1 MRVRSYR
8 LEEAQQTTLG
18 GRLWKAVDESSGRT
32 LELRAAHTADAPAGM
47 LQMYRR
53 QAQGA
58 AAIFHS
64 GVAPL
69 YDFGEVTLEEA
80 GACQGA
86 LLAGD
91 AFWVSAP
98 MEGGQPLQEC
108 MGRLEWPQFRQ
119 VLLRMLEALAFGHAR
134 GVVHRR
140 LSPELVSVRLGEEDE
155 VEAVQL
161 LEFGL
166 LPPRRLDGENSM
178 ISAYQAPEVVEGRWR
193 EQGAWSDLYSVG
205 VIAFEWLYG
214 RLPDN
219 ERGRPS
225 RGEQHHFVPS
235 GFASWVLSC
244 MDESPI
250 DRFRYAADARQV
262 LSALDVHFWG
272 PPRGA
277 VRREM
282 GWRRDEV
289 VDLGEFRE
297 LWRSEELYRFREVP
311 LVGREEARDAL
322 WERLAEVHQ
331 GGRSQV
337 MVLRGP
343 SGAGKTRLMAWLARR
358 AHELGLAEV
367 MRATHSPVA
376 SSADG
381 LSRMFSRYFRATGL
395 SNEGARRRVFEELSG
410 RGLEEVQAQAAAEA
424 LASWMLP
431 WNERS
436 RLPAGGAN
444 RAAAMQLALGELGRE
459 RPLLICVEDGQWA
472 SETLDWV
479 ERVLE
484 SPLRV
489 SVMVVITLN
498 DEALVDR
505 PIEMV
510 QVDQLLEREG
520 VDELTI
526 PPLSLAEQLSFI
538 SMLAPLEEELAYE
551 LAQRAGGNPMFIVR
565 MLMRWVHE
573 GLLVAS
579 ERHAD
584 QLALKP
590 GARATL
596 PEGMLEAWDEGVEQ
610 LIAQFDAE
618 VRDDAR
624 RAMECAAA
632 LGLTVMHEEWL
643 EVCERCDVT
652 VPEHLLQALLAN
664 RLVAEHY
671 EERSF
676 EFVHPMLREA
686 LARRARAEGRYVA
699 IHRACADVVKGRARE
714 EDVTTAE
721 RLGMHLF
728 EAGENDEAMEHLL
741 RGCQLA
747 GNLGE
752 SRRALGLIARYEQAC
767 DRLEIGE
774 HDVRRLR
781 GMLRQSWALQA
792 AGQMDAAEPVVARAR
807 ALLKPEDEGEL
818 LAPLLWLESSLAFAR
833 GDFEKAE
840 HILLEARDACQ
851 GEDRRSAL
859 AGTMLRLA
867 SAWSER
873 GELQKAVEGYAS
885 ARDIWR
891 ELEEIGGQA
900 VATMGL
906 ATAYLQVG
914 EAERASALMEEV
926 RGDAELF
933 ARVSPGSFYNMY
945 GEIFREQ
952 RRWEDAE
959 AMYLEAISRWEDV
972 MAAESNI
979 ARSNLGMMM
988 VSQRRFSEAMV
999 LLSEAEG
1006 AWSRAGMV
1014 REQIYTLSGL
1024 LPCLAASGSW
1034 TVWREYAGAVEGYVR
1049 ANGMQASDLREM
1061 FEVNVTVARES
1072 GDAEIIAISERLL
1085 QTQAEPL
1092 VEAEAVKG

>member
-8 LEEAQQTTLG
+8 LEEAQQTSLG
-18 GRLWKAVDESSGRT
+18 GRLWKVLDESSGRR

-58 AAIFHS
+58 AGIFHA

-80 GACQGA
+80 GTCQGA

-98 MEGGQPLQEC
+98 MAGGVPLQAC
-108 MGRLEWPQFRQ
+108 MARLEWPQFRA

-140 LSPELVSVRLGEEDE
+140 LSPELVTVRLSAEDE

-166 LPPRRLDGENSM
+166 LPPRRLDGENSV

-193 EQGAWSDLYSVG
+193 EQGGWSDLYSVG
-205 VIAFEWLYG
+205 VIAFQWLYG
-214 RLPDN
+214 RLPD
-219 ERGRPS
+219 EDRGRPS

-244 MDESPI
+244 MDESPV

-277 VRREM
+277 VRRDM
-282 GWRRDEV
+282 GWRRGGV
-289 VDLGEFRE
+289 VDLGAFRE

-322 WERLAEVHQ
+322 WDTLAGVHQ
-331 GGRSQV
+331 DGRSQV

-376 SSADG
+376 SAADG

-395 SNEGARRRVFEELSG
+395 SNEGVERRVFEELSG
-410 RGLEEVQAQAAAEA
+410 RGLEEPQAQAAAEA
-424 LASWMLP
+424 LAGWMLP
-431 WNERS
+431 WSERS

-498 DEALVDR
+498 EEALVER
-505 PIEMV
+505 PIETV
-510 QVDQLLEREG
+510 QIDQLLER
-520 VDELTI
+520 DEVEELVV
-526 PPLSLAEQLSFI
+526 PPLTLSEQLSFI
-538 SMLAPLEEELAYE
+538 SMLAPLEEELAYD

-573 GLLVAS
+573 RLLVRS
-579 ERHAD
+579 ERYPD
-584 QLALKP
+584 QLTLKA

-596 PEGMLEAWDEGVEQ
+596 PEGMLEAWDEAIEQ
-610 LIAQFDAE
+610 LIIQFDAE

-643 EVCERCDVT
+643 EVCERCAIS
-652 VPEHLLQALLAN
+652 VPEPLLQALLAN

-686 LARRARAEGRYVA
+686 LAREARAQGRYAA
-699 IHRACADVVKGRARE
+699 IHRACAAVVKDRARE
-714 EDVTTAE
+714 DDVTTAE
-721 RLGMHLF
+721 RLGVHLF

-767 DRLEIGE
+767 DRLGIEE

-792 AGQMDAAEPVVARAR
+792 AGQMEAAEPVVARAR
-807 ALLKPEDEGEL
+807 ELLRPEDEDEL
-818 LAPLLWLESSLAFAR
+818 LVPALWLESSLAFAR
-833 GDFEKAE
+833 GDFEGAE
-840 HILLEARDACQ
+840 RILLEARDACQ
-851 GEDRRSAL
+851 DEARRGEL

-867 SAWSER
+867 SAWKER
-873 GELQKAVEGYAS
+873 GEREKAVDAYAQ
-885 ARDIWR
+885 AREIWR
-891 ELEEIGGQA
+891 EFGDKGGQA
-900 VATMGL
+900 VATVGL
-906 ATAYLQVG
+906 AAACLQVG
-914 EAERASALMEEV
+914 EPERASALMEEV
-926 RGDAELF
+926 REDTQLF
-933 ARVSPGSFYNMY
+933 ERVSPGTFFNTY

-952 RRWEDAE
+952 QRWDEAE
-959 AMYLEAISRWEDV
+959 AMYLQSIAWWEDV
-972 MAAESNI
+972 MAPEANI

-1014 REQIYTLSGL
+1014 REQIYTLSGML
-1024 LPCLAASGSW
+1024 ACLASGGSW
-1034 TVWREYAGAVEGYVR
+1034 TVWREYAAVVEGYVR
-1049 ANGMQASDLREM
+1049 ANGMQAPDLREM
-1061 FEVNVTVARES
+1061 FEVNLAIARES
-1072 GDAEIIAISERLL
+1072 GDADVIATSEALL
-1085 QTQAEPL
+1085 QTQTQSERDVEP
-1092 VEAEAVKG
+1092 VGG

>member
-8 LEEAQQTTLG
+8 LEEAQQTSLG
-18 GRLWKAVDESSGRT
+18 GRLWKVLDESSGRV

-58 AAIFHS
+58 AGIFHS

-98 MEGGQPLQEC
+98 MEGGVPLLAS
-108 MGRLEWPQFRQ
+108 MARLEWPQFRA
-119 VLLRMLEALAFGHAR
+119 VLLRVLEALAFGHAR

-140 LSPELVSVRLGEEDE
+140 LSPELISVRLSAEDE

-166 LPPRRLDGENSM
+166 LPPRRLDGENSV

-193 EQGAWSDLYSVG
+193 EQGGWSDLYSVG
-205 VIAFEWLYG
+205 VIAFQWLYG
-214 RLPDN
+214 RLPDE

-250 DRFRYAADARQV
+250 DRFRYAADARQL

-272 PPRGA
+272 PTGDT
-277 VRREM
+277 VRRDL

-297 LWRSEELYRFREVP
+297 LWRSDELYRFREVP

-322 WERLAEVHQ
+322 WERLGEVHQ
-331 GGRSQV
+331 DGRSQV

-367 MRATHSPVA
+367 MRATHSPVV

-395 SNEGARRRVFEELSG
+395 SNEGAERRVFEELSG
-410 RGLEEVQAQAAAEA
+410 RGLEEAQAQAAAEA

-431 WNERS
+431 WGERS
-436 RLPAGGAN
+436 RLPAGGGN
-444 RAAAMQLALGELGRE
+444 RGAAMQLALGELGRE

-489 SVMVVITLN
+489 SVMVVITVN

-510 QVDQLLEREG
+510 QIDQLLER
-520 VDELTI
+520 DEVEELVV
-526 PPLSLAEQLSFI
+526 PPLALSEELAFI
-538 SMLAPLEEELAYE
+538 SMLAPLEEELAYD

-579 ERHAD
+579 ERYPD
-584 QLALKP
+584 QLTLKA

-596 PEGMLEAWDEGVEQ
+596 PEGMLEAWDEAIEQ
-610 LIAQFDAE
+610 LIAQFDAH

-643 EVCERCDVT
+643 EVCERCEVS
-652 VPEHLLQALLAN
+652 VPEPLVQALLAN
-664 RLVAEHY
+664 RLVSEHY

-686 LARRARAEGRYVA
+686 LAREARVEGRYAA
-699 IHRACADVVKGRARE
+699 IHRACAEVVKGRVRE
-714 EDVTTAE
+714 DDVTTAE

-728 EAGENDEAMEHLL
+728 EAGQNDVAMEHLL

-767 DRLEIGE
+767 DRLGIEE
-774 HDVRRLR
+774 RDVRRLR
-781 GMLRQSWALQA
+781 GMLRQSWSLQG
-792 AGQMDAAEPVVARAR
+792 AGQMEAAEPVVARAR
-807 ALLKPEDEGEL
+807 LLLRPEDEDEL
-818 LAPLLWLESSLAFAR
+818 LVPILWLESSLAFAR
-833 GDFEKAE
+833 GDFEGAE
-840 HILLEARDACQ
+840 RILLQAREACQ
-851 GEDRRSAL
+851 GEARRGAL

-867 SAWSER
+867 SARTER
-873 GELQKAVEGYAS
+873 GERHKAVDGYAQ

-891 ELEEIGGQA
+891 ELGDKGGQA
-900 VATMGL
+900 AATVGL
-906 ATAYLQVG
+906 ATAYLEVG
-914 EAERASALMEEV
+914 EPERASALMEEI
-926 RGDAELF
+926 REDAGLF
-933 ARVSPGSFYNMY
+933 ERVSPGSFFNTY

-952 RRWEDAE
+952 RRWEEAE
-959 AMYLEAISRWEDV
+959 AMYREAISFWGDV
-972 MAAESNI
+972 MAAEVNI
-979 ARSNLGMMM
+979 AHSNLGMMM

-999 LLSEAEG
+999 LLNEAEG

-1024 LPCLAASGSW
+1024 LACLASCGNWAAWRGYAS
-1034 TVWREYAGAVEGYVR
+1034 AVEGYVR
-1049 ANGMQASDLREM
+1049 ANGMRASDLREM
-1061 FEVNVTVARES
+1061 FEVNLAVARES
-1072 GDAEIIAISERLL
+1072 GDADIIAISETLL
-1085 QTQAEPL
+1085 RTQMETERDAQA
-1092 VEAEAVKG
+1092 VEG